1 MFIFNANTAHTWTK
15 SKVSLNRI
23 GIKRSIEIKR
33 KIEIKSWG
41 YINGEKEKMNKSLK
55 NLNCVSECVCVL
67 FSWWL
72 IEETFWS

>member
-1 MFIFNANTAHTWTK
+1 
-15 SKVSLNRI
+15 VSLNRI

-67 FSWWL
+67 FS
-72 IEETFWS
+72 